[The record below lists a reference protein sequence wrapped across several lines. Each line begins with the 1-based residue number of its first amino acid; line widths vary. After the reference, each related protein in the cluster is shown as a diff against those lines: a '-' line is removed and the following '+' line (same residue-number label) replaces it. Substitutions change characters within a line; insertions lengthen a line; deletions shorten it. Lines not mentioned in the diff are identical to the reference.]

1 MKKLALLLLAAA
13 CLPLGAAGQTKGQKK
28 KAEAQ
33 TEAWRYEIESVSV
46 GQPGSVV
53 IKVWSFSKKPAVA
66 QEQSKKNAV
75 HGVIYKGVPAK
86 DRVPAKRA
94 LITDAVTQREAN
106 WLNMFFDDGGEYMRY
121 VALTNSGAAEVMKT
135 DKKEYK
141 VGVTV
146 TVHYNDLRRALEE
159 AEIIKKLGSGF

>member
-1 MKKLALLLLAAA
+1 MKKLAILLLAA
-13 CLPLGAAGQTKGQKK
+13 CLPIAAAGQTKGQKK

-53 IKVWSFSKKPAVA
+53 IKVWSFSKKPIVA

-94 LITDAVTQREAN
+94 LITDPLNTEQAN
-106 WLNMFFDDGGEYMRY
+106 WLNAFFDDGGEYMRY
-121 VALTNSGAAEVMKT
+121 VALTNSGAAEVLKS

-146 TVHYNDLRRALEE
+146 TVSYNDLRRALEE
-159 AEIIKKLGSGF
+159 AGLVKKLGSGF